1 MKNYSV
7 RIKGRETTMSEEE
20 ITTKIKESENYIN
33 TQIVEFN
40 KNISKVIK
48 NPAFNFIWIN
58 IVYLALSFIFPDMRL
73 LIIKL

>member
-48 NPAFNFIWIN
+48 NPAFNFI
-58 IVYLALSFIFPDMRL
+58 
-73 LIIKL
+73 